1 MCRADSF
8 FLDMPVPY
16 RNNKI
21 NVINTG
27 LMPLIRKPG
36 GSFCGAIEGSASY
49 QSNFTARHLAAAR
62 NGTTSYQVLM
72 LSPIELAQ
80 HARKPC
86 VLSEY

>member
-21 NVINTG
+21 NGINTG

-49 QSNFTARHLAAAR
+49 
-62 NGTTSYQVLM
+62 
-72 LSPIELAQ
+72 
-80 HARKPC
+80 
-86 VLSEY
+86 